1 MISPTMFHVS
11 GGRNSM
17 RQTAL
22 ILAVLLAIFLSVM
35 PAFPQHT
42 LAAKFDTT
50 KSQTLKGTVTQVDW
64 SNPYVHILMKVPGTP
79 RPALW
84 AVELDSAI
92 VLSKN
97 GWSAESLP
105 LGETITVQGF
115 TARDGTKQVS
125 GNSVTTS
132 SGKKLFSGTNGTLPP
147 RKVASG
153 PVPRW
158 PNGKPRLGPTPGET
172 GYWGNPSRTSLL
184 QDGAKV
190 DMDAYGL
197 LKNISDVDKVAPMQK
212 WARDLYELRQRNFLK
227 DDPMY
232 LACKPPGGP
241 RQFEQVYGFQFVEN
255 PDFNRILVLLGGGNR
270 NRRVIYTDG
279 RKQEGQ
285 INGDAD
291 NPLYYGR
298 AVAKWEGDTMVVD
311 VKGFNEKFWFDN
323 GGLPHTDQLHLI
335 EKFTRT
341 DMKTMK
347 YEVTI
352 DDPGAYTKQWTS
364 SWTFEWIPG
373 EETPY
378 FLCQDNRP

>member
-1 MISPTMFHVS
+1 MIPPTMLHVS

-22 ILAVLLAIFLSVM
+22 ILAVVLAIFLSVM

-97 GWSAESLP
+97 GWTADALP

-115 TARDGTKQVS
+115 TSRDGTKQIS

-132 SGKKLFSGTNGTLPP
+132 NGKKLFSGTNGTLPS

-323 GGLPHTDQLHLI
+323 GGLPHTDQLHMI

>member
-1 MISPTMFHVS
+1 
-11 GGRNSM
+11 M

-22 ILAVLLAIFLSVM
+22 VLLAGLLFATG
-35 PAFPQHT
+35 PAYGQHT
-42 LAAKFDTT
+42 LAAKFDVT
-50 KSQTLKGTVTQVDW
+50 KSQTLKGTVTQIDW
-64 SNPYVHILMKVPGTP
+64 SNPYVHILMKVPGNP
-79 RPALW
+79 RPVLW

-92 VLSKN
+92 TLGKN
-97 GWSAESLP
+97 GWTAAALP

-115 TARDGTKQVS
+115 TARDGSKQIS
-125 GNSVTTS
+125 GNSITTS
-132 SGKKLFSGTNGTLPP
+132 GGKKVFSGANGSVPP

-158 PNGKPRLGPTPGET
+158 PSGQPRLGPPPGET

-197 LKNISDVDKVAPMQK
+197 LKNIGDVDKVAPMQK
-212 WARDLYELRQRNFLK
+212 WARDIYEYRQRNFLK

-241 RQFEQVYGFQFVEN
+241 RQFEQIYGFQFVEN
-255 PDFNRILVLLGGGNR
+255 PDFNRILVLLAGGNR

-279 RKQEGQ
+279 REQVGQ

-298 AVAKWEGDTMVVD
+298 SVARWEGDTMVVD
-311 VKGFNEKFWFDN
+311 TKGFNEKFWFDN

-335 EKFTRT
+335 ERFTRT

-347 YEVTI
+347 YEVTV
-352 DDPGAYTKQWTS
+352 DDPATYTKQWTS

>member
-1 MISPTMFHVS
+1 MISADHVL
-11 GGRNSM
+11 GGRISM

-22 ILAVLLAIFLSVM
+22 LITVAAAILLLTISSFA
-35 PAFPQHT
+35 QHT
-42 LAAKFDTT
+42 PAAKFDLT
-50 KSQTLKGTVTQVDW
+50 KSLTLKGTVTQVDW
-64 SNPYVHILMKVPGTP
+64 SNPYVHILMKVPGNP
-79 RPALW
+79 RPVLW

-92 VLSKN
+92 LLSRN
-97 GWSAESLP
+97 GWNAQALP

-115 TARDGTKQVS
+115 SARDGSKQIS
-125 GNSVTTS
+125 GNSVTNGA
-132 SGKKLFSGTNGTLPP
+132 GKKVFSGVNGTPP
-147 RKVASG
+147 ARKVASG

-184 QDGAKV
+184 EDGAKV

-241 RQFEQVYGFQFVEN
+241 RQFEQIYGFQFVEN

-279 RKQEGQ
+279 REQVGQ

-298 AVAKWEGDTMVVD
+298 AVARWEGDTWVVD
-311 VKGFNEKFWFDN
+311 IKGFNEKFWFDN
-323 GGLPHTDQLHLI
+323 GGLPHTEKLHLI

-352 DDPGAYTKQWTS
+352 DDPGAYTRQWTS
-364 SWTFEWIPG
+364 SWTFEWIPN
-373 EETPY
+373 EETPF

>member
-1 MISPTMFHVS
+1 
-11 GGRNSM
+11 M
-17 RQTAL
+17 RHTRF
-22 ILAVLLAIFLSVM
+22 ILVIGIAILLSASIAS
-35 PAFPQHT
+35 AQHT
-42 LAAKFDTT
+42 LAAKFDLM
-50 KSQTLKGTVTQVDW
+50 KPLTLKGTVTQIDW
-64 SNPYVHILMKVPGTP
+64 SNPYVHVLMKVPGAP

-84 AVELDSAI
+84 AVEFDGALMLA
-92 VLSKN
+92 KN
-97 GWSAESLP
+97 GWSQASLP
-105 LGETITVQGF
+105 LGETISVQGF
-115 TARDGTKQVS
+115 AARDGSKQVS
-125 GNSVTTS
+125 GNTVTLAN
-132 SGKKLFSGTNGTLPP
+132 GKKVFSGTNGTIPP

-172 GYWGNPSRTSLL
+172 GYWGNPSKTAMVEN
-184 QDGAKV
+184 GV
-190 DMDAYGL
+190 NIPMDAYGL
-197 LKNISDVDKVAPMQK
+197 LKNIADAPKVAPMQK
-212 WARDLYELRQRNFLK
+212 WALDLYELRQRNFLK

-241 RQFEQVYGFQFVEN
+241 RQYEQVYGFQFAEN

-279 RKQEGQ
+279 RQQVGQ

-298 AVAKWEGDTMVVD
+298 AVAHWEGDTMVVD

-323 GGLPHTDQLHLI
+323 GGLPHTEQLHLI

-347 YEVTI
+347 YEVTV

-364 SWTFEWIPG
+364 SWTLEWIPG

>member
-1 MISPTMFHVS
+1 
-11 GGRNSM
+11 M

-22 ILAVLLAIFLSVM
+22 ILAVVFAIPVLITPGLA
-35 PAFPQHT
+35 QHT
-42 LAAKFDTT
+42 LSAKFDVT
-50 KSQTLKGTVTQVDW
+50 KPLTIKGAVTQIDW
-64 SNPYVHILMKVPGTP
+64 ANPYVHILMKVTGSP
-79 RPALW
+79 RPVLW

-92 VLSKN
+92 ALARN
-97 GWSAESLP
+97 GWSQEALP

-115 TARDGTKQVS
+115 AARDGSKQIS
-125 GNSVTTS
+125 GNAVTS
-132 SGKKLFSGTNGTLPP
+132 SAGKKLFAGTNGTVPP
-147 RKVASG
+147 RKTASG

-158 PNGKPRLGPTPGET
+158 PSGQPRLGPAPGET

-190 DMDAYGL
+190 EMDAYGL

-212 WARDLYELRQRNFLK
+212 WARDLYEYRQRNFLK
-227 DDPMY
+227 DDPLF

-255 PDFNRILVLLGGGNR
+255 PDFNRIFVLLGGGNR

-279 RKQEGQ
+279 REQVGQ

-298 AVAKWEGDTMVVD
+298 AVGHWEGDTFVVD
-311 VKGFNEKFWFDN
+311 LKGFNEKFWFDN
-323 GGLPHTDQLHLI
+323 GGLPHTEQLHLI
-335 EKFTRT
+335 EKFTRA
-341 DMKTMK
+341 DMKTLK
-347 YEVTI
+347 YEVTV
-352 DDPGAYTKQWTS
+352 DDPATYTKPWTS

-373 EETPY
+373 EELPY

>member
-1 MISPTMFHVS
+1 
-11 GGRNSM
+11 M
-17 RQTAL
+17 RQTAFVL
-22 ILAVLLAIFLSVM
+22 FSIIGILLALTSV
-35 PAFPQHT
+35 FGQHT
-42 LAAKFDTT
+42 PAAKFDLT
-50 KSQTLKGTVTQVDW
+50 KPLTLKGTVTQVDW
-64 SNPYVHILMKVPGTP
+64 SNPYVHILMKVPGNP

-84 AVELDSAI
+84 AIELDSA
-92 VLSKN
+92 LLLAKN
-97 GWSAESLP
+97 GWTQASLP
-105 LGETITVQGF
+105 LGETVTVQGF
-115 TARDGTKQVS
+115 TSRDGTKQIS

-132 SGKKLFSGTNGTLPP
+132 NGKKVYSGTNGTIPP

-153 PVPRW
+153 PTPRW
-158 PNGKPRLGPTPGET
+158 PSGQPRLGPTPGET

-184 QDGAKV
+184 EDGVKV

-197 LKNISDVDKVAPMQK
+197 LKNIADADKVAPMQK
-212 WARDLYELRQRNFLK
+212 WARDLYEYRQRNFLK

-241 RQFEQVYGFQFVEN
+241 RQFQQVYGFQFVEN

-270 NRRVIYTDG
+270 NRRVMYTDG
-279 RKQEGQ
+279 RPQVGQ

-298 AVAKWEGDTMVVD
+298 AAVKWEGDTMVVD
-311 VKGFNEKFWFDN
+311 LKGFNEKFWFDN
-323 GGLPHTDQLHLI
+323 GGLPHTEQLHLI
-335 EKFTRT
+335 ERFTRT

-347 YEVTI
+347 YEVSI
-352 DDPGAYTKQWTS
+352 DDPAAYTRTWKS

>member
-1 MISPTMFHVS
+1 
-11 GGRNSM
+11 M

-22 ILAVLLAIFLSVM
+22 VLIAISAILLLITSTFG
-35 PAFPQHT
+35 QHT
-42 LAAKFDTT
+42 PAAKFDLT
-50 KSQTLKGTVTQVDW
+50 KSQTLKGTVTQIDW
-64 SNPYVHILMKVPGTP
+64 SNPYVHLLMKVPGNP
-79 RPALW
+79 RPVLW
-84 AVELDSAI
+84 AVELDAA
-92 VLSKN
+92 LKLTAN
-97 GWSAESLP
+97 GWTESALP

-115 TARDGTKQVS
+115 LARDGSKQII
-125 GNSVTTS
+125 GNSVTLS
-132 SGKKLFSGTNGTLPP
+132 NGKKVFSGTNGTIPP
-147 RKVASG
+147 KKVASG

-158 PNGKPRLGPTPGET
+158 PSNQPRLGPPAGET
-172 GYWGNPSRTSLL
+172 GYWGNPSRTSLVE
-184 QDGAKV
+184 DGVKV

-197 LKNISDVDKVAPMQK
+197 LKNIADADKVAPMMK
-212 WARDLYELRQRNFLK
+212 WARDVYELRQRTFLK
-227 DDPMY
+227 DDPMF

-241 RQFEQVYGFQFVEN
+241 RQFQQVYGFQFVEN

-279 RKQEGQ
+279 RAQVGQ

-298 AVAKWEGDTMVVD
+298 SVAKWEGDTMVVD
-311 VKGFNEKFWFDN
+311 TKGFNEKFWFDN
-323 GGLPHTDQLHLI
+323 GGLPHTEQLHLI
-335 EKFTRT
+335 ERFTRT

-352 DDPGAYTKQWTS
+352 DDPATYTRTWKS

-373 EETPY
+373 EELPY

>member
-1 MISPTMFHVS
+1 
-11 GGRNSM
+11 M
-17 RQTAL
+17 RHRDFIL
-22 ILAVLLAIFLSVM
+22 IGLAVLLAAAS
-35 PAFPQHT
+35 ASAQHT
-42 LAAKFDTT
+42 LGAKFDLT
-50 KSQTLKGTVTQVDW
+50 KPLTLKGTVTQIDW
-64 SNPYVHILMKVPGTP
+64 SNPYVHVLMKVPGTA
-79 RPALW
+79 RPTLW

-92 VLSKN
+92 LLSKN
-97 GWSAESLP
+97 GWSQTSIP
-105 LGETITVQGF
+105 LGEVITVQGF
-115 TARDGTKQVS
+115 AARDKSNQVS
-125 GNSVTTS
+125 GNSIVMAN
-132 SGKKLFSGTNGTLPP
+132 GKKVYAGSNGTLPA
-147 RKVASG
+147 RATASG
-153 PVPRW
+153 PAPRW
-158 PNGKPRLGPTPGET
+158 PNGQIRLGPPPSQT

-184 QDGAKV
+184 QTGANV
-190 DMDAYGL
+190 EMDSYGL
-197 LKNISDVDKVAPMQK
+197 LKNIADVDKVAPMQK

-241 RQFEQVYGFQFVEN
+241 RQYEQVYGFQFVED
-255 PDFNRILVLLGGGNR
+255 PDFSRIWVLLGGGNR
-270 NRRVIYTDG
+270 NRRFMWTDG
-279 RKQEGQ
+279 RPQVGQ

-298 AVAKWEGDTMVVD
+298 AAAHWEKDTLVVD
-311 VKGFNEKFWFDN
+311 LKDFNEKFWMDN

-347 YEVTI
+347 YEVTV

-364 SWTFEWIPG
+364 SWTLEWFPG

>member
-1 MISPTMFHVS
+1 
-11 GGRNSM
+11 
-17 RQTAL
+17 
-22 ILAVLLAIFLSVM
+22 
-35 PAFPQHT
+35 
-42 LAAKFDTT
+42 
-50 KSQTLKGTVTQVDW
+50 
-64 SNPYVHILMKVPGTP
+64 MKVPGTP
-79 RPALW
+79 RPTLW

-92 VLSKN
+92 LLSKN
-97 GWSAESLP
+97 GWSQTSIP
-105 LGETITVQGF
+105 LGEVITVQGF
-115 TARDGTKQVS
+115 AARDKTNQVS
-125 GNSVTTS
+125 GNSIVMAN
-132 SGKKLFSGTNGTLPP
+132 GKKVYAGANGTLPA
-147 RKVASG
+147 RATASG
-153 PVPRW
+153 PAPRW
-158 PNGKPRLGPTPGET
+158 PNGQIRLGPPPGQT

-184 QDGAKV
+184 QTGANV
-190 DMDAYGL
+190 EMDAYGL
-197 LKNISDVDKVAPMQK
+197 LKNIADVDKVAPMQK

-241 RQFEQVYGFQFVEN
+241 RQYEQVYGFQFVED
-255 PDFNRILVLLGGGNR
+255 PDFSRIWVLLGGGNR
-270 NRRVIYTDG
+270 NRRFMWTDG
-279 RKQEGQ
+279 RPQVGQ

-298 AVAKWEGDTMVVD
+298 AAAHWEGDTLVVD
-311 VKGFNEKFWFDN
+311 LKDFNEKFWMDN

-364 SWTFEWIPG
+364 SWTLEWIPG